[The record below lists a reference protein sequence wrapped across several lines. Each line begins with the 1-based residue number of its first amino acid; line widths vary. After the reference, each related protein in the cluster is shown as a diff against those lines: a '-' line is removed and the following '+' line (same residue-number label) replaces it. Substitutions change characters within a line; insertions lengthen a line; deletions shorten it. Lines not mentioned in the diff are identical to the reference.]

1 MTAGAG
7 PPTPPSGRD
16 RLKALLIDRAV
27 SQGDFTLASGR
38 KSRYY
43 LDARLVTLHPEGA
56 YLIARAILDL
66 IAAERIEAEAI
77 GGLTMGADPIASAV
91 AAVSHLEGRPIPA
104 FIVRKEAKGH
114 GARRQVE
121 GGLEPGARVVVVDDV
136 VTTAGSTLQAVSA
149 VEALGC
155 QVAAIVSLVDR
166 EEGGGQALKRYRYY
180 PLFRV
185 SELIEDSARR
195 S

>member
-7 PPTPPSGRD
+7 PPTPTSGRD

-66 IAAERIEAEAI
+66 IAAERIEADAI

-91 AAVSHLEGRPIPA
+91 AAVSHLEGRPMPA

-114 GARRQVE
+114 GARKQVE

-155 QVAAIVSLVDR
+155 QVAAVVSLVDR
-166 EEGGGQALKRYRYY
+166 EEGGGQALKAYRYY